1 MSLEERSAKRR
12 SCRRTFAQNKDKE
25 RKNNMK
31 SQKSK
36 WPAGLVVLLL
46 LITAAA
52 RTQEKASSDKEL
64 NLRAYTE
71 LLRADLKAK
80 RVAIITEIMQ
90 FDDTEAVSFWPIFRA
105 YDLEL
110 SKIGDGRIS
119 LIEDYI
125 DNYENI
131 TDQKADQL
139 MTQVFALEGQRAEL
153 KKKYFDKMKKTLS
166 PVTAARFFQ
175 IENQIQ
181 HIIDLQISASLPT
194 MQQASK

>member
-1 MSLEERSAKRR
+1 
-12 SCRRTFAQNKDKE
+12 
-25 RKNNMK
+25 
-31 SQKSK
+31 
-36 WPAGLVVLLL
+36 LVALLL

-71 LLRADLKAK
+71 LLRADVKVK

-90 FDDTEAVSFWPIFRA
+90 FDDTEAASFWPIFRA

-139 MTQVFALEGQRAEL
+139 MTQVFALEAQRAEL

>member
-12 SCRRTFAQNKDKE
+12 SCRRTFAQS
-25 RKNNMK
+25 R
-31 SQKSK
+31 
-36 WPAGLVVLLL
+36 
-46 LITAAA
+46 
-52 RTQEKASSDKEL
+52 DKEL

-90 FDDTEAVSFWPIFRA
+90 FDDTEAASFWPIFRA

>member
-1 MSLEERSAKRR
+1 
-12 SCRRTFAQNKDKE
+12 
-25 RKNNMK
+25 MK
-31 SQKSK
+31 SQKSRG
-36 WPAGLVVLLL
+36 PAGLVALLL

-71 LLRADLKAK
+71 LLRADVKAK

-90 FDDTEAVSFWPIFRA
+90 FDDTEAASFWPIFRA

-119 LIEDYI
+119 LIENYI
-125 DNYENI
+125 DNYENM

-139 MTQVFALEGQRAEL
+139 MTQVFALEAQRAEL